1 MATPTCRELAA
12 AAGDDAMWT
21 ARLHS
26 AACCAVQSLV
36 TPRRDDPRLL
46 ASEEEL
52 EHIIELVRA
61 RALSMAHKA
70 ASPPASFRAPHTTR
84 MTYFYA
90 LPQMATAAVEV
101 LKCSSPQLCLI
112 SFASR
117 AYDTTDFVE
126 RHPGGSD
133 HMQRY
138 HGQDATPICAPA
150 ACPSS
155 TLHSLAHYLATPDRL
170 YSFLPLTAPRL
181 DSMPARPSVDAFQ
194 HSPRAHD
201 MMQRE
206 MLRFDAIAHV
216 GRFGAPRTARHVLPL
231 SWSLSRDVEDA
242 CKASAAAVYTS
253 TAHSLSEMSRHGR
266 LIHLVLLL
274 ATLMKTVAWAAAWAY

>member
-12 AAGDDAMWT
+12 AASDDAMWT

-26 AACCAVQSLV
+26 AARCAVQSLV

-46 ASEEEL
+46 ASDEEL

-112 SFASR
+112 SFANR

-150 ACPSS
+150 ACPTS

-170 YSFLPLTAPRL
+170 YSFSSDRTSL
-181 DSMPARPSVDAFQ
+181 DSMPARPQLTPSSTA
-194 HSPRAHD
+194 RAHD
-201 MMQRE
+201 MMHQ
-206 MLRFDAIAHV
+206 MLRFDAIAPPAVSAHP
-216 GRFGAPRTARHVLPL
+216 ALPGT
-231 SWSLSRDVEDA
+231 SCLSRGA
-242 CKASAAAVYTS
+242 
-253 TAHSLSEMSRHGR
+253 
-266 LIHLVLLL
+266 
-274 ATLMKTVAWAAAWAY
+274 